1 MMLWDK
7 IQSKKAFLFDLDG
20 TLVDSMWIWK
30 SIDVEYLGRFGLELP
45 DDLQSSIEGM
55 SFSETAQYFKER
67 FAIPDSLEEMKAD
80 WNRMAW
86 EKYLQ
91 EVPLKPGVRDF
102 LVYYRARG
110 VKMAV
115 ATSNSRELAE
125 AVIAVHGLTDIF
137 DAVVTGCDVAHG
149 KPSPDIYLEAAA
161 KLGVLPGEC
170 LVFED
175 IVAGIQAGRNAG
187 MEVAAVEDA
196 YSLYQMEQKKELAD
210 IYIADYTGLLTEI
223 NQENGAAEKC
233 VRNFKRSKYAH

>member
-7 IQSKKAFLFDLDG
+7 IRDKKAFLFDLDG

-45 DDLQSSIEGM
+45 GDLQSSIEGM
-55 SFSETAQYFKER
+55 SFSETARYFKER
-67 FAIPDSLEEMKAD
+67 FALPDSLEEMKND

-86 EKYLQ
+86 EKYLR

-102 LVYYRARG
+102 LAYHHSRG

-125 AVIAVHGLTDIF
+125 AVIAVHGLTNIF
-137 DAVVTGCDVAHG
+137 DAVVTGCDVTHG

-187 MEVAAVEDA
+187 MEVVAVEDA

-210 IYIADYTGLLTEI
+210 MYIADYTVLLAGMNYVE
-223 NQENGAAEKC
+223 
-233 VRNFKRSKYAH
+233 